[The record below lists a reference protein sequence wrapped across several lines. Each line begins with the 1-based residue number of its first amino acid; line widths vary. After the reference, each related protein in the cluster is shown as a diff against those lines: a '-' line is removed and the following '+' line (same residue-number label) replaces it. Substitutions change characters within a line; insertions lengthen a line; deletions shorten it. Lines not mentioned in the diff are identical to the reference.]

1 MVDDM
6 ATDNE
11 HVADYLNEVGRLP
24 RLSPGDERQELLRAA
39 EGDHDARKRVI
50 EGNLEVAARLAL
62 RLAPNWM
69 RALDAIQ
76 EANLVLVRL
85 VVDGVGGQPADRL
98 SDELISHYAEVS
110 RRLGL

>member
-1 MVDDM
+1 MTTDD
-6 ATDNE
+6 E
-11 HVADYLNEVGRLP
+11 HLAEYLNEVGRLP
-24 RLSPGDERQELLRAA
+24 RLSPGDEPQLLLRGA

-62 RLAPNWM
+62 RLAPHWM
-69 RALDAIQ
+69 RPLDAVQ

-85 VVDGVGGQPADRL
+85 VEDGVGGQPADRL
-98 SDELISHYAEVS
+98 SEELVRHYAEVS